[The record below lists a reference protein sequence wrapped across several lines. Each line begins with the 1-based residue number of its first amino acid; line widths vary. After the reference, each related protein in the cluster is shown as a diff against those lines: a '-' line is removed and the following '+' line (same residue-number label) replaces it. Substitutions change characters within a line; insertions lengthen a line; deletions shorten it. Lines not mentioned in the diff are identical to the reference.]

1 MTKISI
7 EELWRRL
14 KELEG
19 HEFKTIRGLPFTY
32 DIVGNVFHPS
42 RTKYNIGRSDF
53 QKALELVP
61 LSGPGKLG
69 NLVRGQPYIWALL
82 HDSRVRQND
91 W

>member
-1 MTKISI
+1 MNKISI

-19 HEFKTIRGLPFTY
+19 QEFKTIRSLPFTF
-32 DIVGNVFHPS
+32 DIVGKVFHPS
-42 RTKYNIGRSDF
+42 RTKYNIGQSDF
-53 QKALELVP
+53 EKALALVP

-69 NLVRGQPYIWALL
+69 DLVRGQPYIWAVL
-82 HDSRVRQND
+82 HDERVRRND